1 MKMDVKRDRE
11 LAYDT
16 FQMLNAL
23 QVKTQICAR
32 FGARCHGC
40 PLGKLGVFATPTC
53 LDIDKRIKRLELVY
67 RVVEQ

>member
-1 MKMDVKRDRE
+1 MNVKRDSG

-16 FQMLNAL
+16 LQMLDAL

-32 FGARCHGC
+32 FGANCYAC
-40 PLGKLGVFATPTC
+40 PLGKLGVFESFTC
-53 LDIDKRIKRLELVY
+53 LDIDKLIRRLELIY

>member
-1 MKMDVKRDRE
+1 MNIKRDRG

-16 FQMLNAL
+16 LQMLNAL

-32 FGARCHGC
+32 FGANCHAC
-40 PLGKLGVFATPTC
+40 PLGKLGVLDTFTC
-53 LDIDKRIKRLELVY
+53 LDIDRLVKRLELIY

>member
-1 MKMDVKRDRE
+1 MDVKRDRG

-16 FQMLNAL
+16 LQMLNAL

-32 FGARCHGC
+32 FGAGCHRC
-40 PLGKLGVFATPTC
+40 PLGKLGVFDNFTC
-53 LDIDKRIKRLELVY
+53 IDIDKLIKRLELVY

>member
-1 MKMDVKRDRE
+1 MDVKRDRG

-16 FQMLNAL
+16 LQMLNAL

-32 FGARCHGC
+32 FGASCRRC
-40 PLGKLGVFATPTC
+40 PLGGLGVFDNFTC
-53 LDIDKRIKRLELVY
+53 LDIDKLIKRLELVY

>member
-1 MKMDVKRDRE
+1 MNVKRDKG

-16 FQMLNAL
+16 LQMLNAL

-32 FGARCHGC
+32 FDPNCYAC
-40 PLGKLGVFATPTC
+40 PLGKLGVFERFTC
-53 LDIDKRIKRLELVY
+53 LDIDNLIRRLELIY